1 MGLNRYFTG
10 FWPKNGPQRCPL
22 SPPELS
28 RFSLS
33 PRNFG
38 GTAHPGL
45 AGAAATAR
53 RERSSGENSSK
64 AAPTTRSSCSDDH
77 VLCSP
82 CSSRCTPLS
91 SRSGADRRQVHRHA
105 LVAAVTLAGVLSHIL
120 FLPTLVRLAT
130 QEGQEEENVGR
141 FRRASACAGW
151 PHAWPLPSSA
161 LIIVCR

>member
-1 MGLNRYFTG
+1 MARNGVPYRLLNFPG
-10 FWPKNGPQRCPL
+10 FLFHPVILGARRILDWRGRQR
-22 SPPELS
+22 
-28 RFSLS
+28 
-33 PRNFG
+33 PRVVS
-38 GTAHPGL
+38 
-45 AGAAATAR
+45 AAAEKTAAR
-53 RERSSGENSSK
+53 RHL
-64 AAPTTRSSCSDDH
+64 TTRSSCSDDH

-91 SRSGADRRQVHRHA
+91 SRSGANRRQVHRHA